1 MTITT
6 LISKIALIVQAEA
19 AGENIGQYL
28 WYVILVVAIYF
39 IVRRIRKKK

>member
-1 MTITT
+1 MMTIT
-6 LISKIALIVQAEA
+6 LFSKIALISQAEA
-19 AGENIGQYL
+19 AGENVGQYL